1 MPTTI
6 LHTRP
11 GATDAD
17 ILRVLERTLGGPVG
31 DWRVVKRSLDA
42 RRRPVKAV
50 LTVEHAPPG
59 EQLPPLDR
67 PSPALPPLTD
77 GAPEVIVIGAGPAGL
92 YAALRLVERCIRPII
107 FERGAMVRERRRD
120 LVSINRDHRVNP
132 DSNYSF
138 GEGGAG
144 TYSDGKLYTRSKK
157 RGDVQ
162 AALRILVAHG
172 APESILI
179 DAHPHVGTNKLPGII
194 ESIRA
199 SLLAAGAQIHFR
211 HRVIDIE
218 TTSAGRFESVVV
230 LDLLSGRR
238 SVHRAKA
245 CILATGHSARDIFRL
260 FAQKGWAIEAKPFA
274 LGVRIE
280 HPQSLIDSIQYHG
293 EPRGEHLPP
302 AAYSLV
308 CQADGRG
315 VHSFCMCPGGIIAP
329 CATDQEEI
337 VTNGWSPS
345 KRNNPYA
352 NSGMVVQLTPADW
365 EAAGFHGPLAA
376 MEFQASIERKA
387 WEAAGST
394 QAAPAQRLTD
404 FLARRP
410 SRSLPV
416 TSYIPG
422 VVPVNLWDVLP
433 PAIAEPLAEG
443 LATFGRKMKGFLHPD
458 AVLVAPESRTSSP
471 VRIPRDR
478 ETLQHPDV
486 AGLYPVGEGPGYAG
500 GILSAAMDGS
510 RAGLNVSLLVN
521 GQ

>member
-1 MPTTI
+1 
-6 LHTRP
+6 
-11 GATDAD
+11 
-17 ILRVLERTLGGPVG
+17 
-31 DWRVVKRSLDA
+31 
-42 RRRPVKAV
+42 
-50 LTVEHAPPG
+50 
-59 EQLPPLDR
+59 
-67 PSPALPPLTD
+67 
-77 GAPEVIVIGAGPAGL
+77 
-92 YAALRLVERCIRPII
+92 
-107 FERGAMVRERRRD
+107 
-120 LVSINRDHRVNP
+120 
-132 DSNYSF
+132 
-138 GEGGAG
+138 
-144 TYSDGKLYTRSKK
+144 
-157 RGDVQ
+157 
-162 AALRILVAHG
+162 
-172 APESILI
+172 
-179 DAHPHVGTNKLPGII
+179 
-194 ESIRA
+194 
-199 SLLAAGAQIHFR
+199 
-211 HRVIDIE
+211 
-218 TTSAGRFESVVV
+218 
-230 LDLLSGRR
+230 
-238 SVHRAKA
+238 
-245 CILATGHSARDIFRL
+245 
-260 FAQKGWAIEAKPFA
+260 
-274 LGVRIE
+274 
-280 HPQSLIDSIQYHG
+280 
-293 EPRGEHLPP
+293 
-302 AAYSLV
+302 
-308 CQADGRG
+308 
-315 VHSFCMCPGGIIAP
+315 MCPGGIIAP

-433 PAIAEPLAEG
+433 PAIAQPLAEG